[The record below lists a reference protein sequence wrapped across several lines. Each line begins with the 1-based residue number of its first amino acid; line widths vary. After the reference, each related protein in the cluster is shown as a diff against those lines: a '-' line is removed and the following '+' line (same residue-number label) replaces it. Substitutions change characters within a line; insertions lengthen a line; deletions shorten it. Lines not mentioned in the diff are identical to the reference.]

1 MKTLLGIVVIS
12 LTLFLGGCST
22 TTPPQQGQPGA
33 QGQTGQSGQPGD
45 QGQAGQPGQTGQT
58 GQPGD
63 QGQPGQTGQTGQQ
76 GKAAPCPAGQHRY
89 TDPNTG
95 TVRCVSD

>member
-58 GQPGD
+58 GQ
-63 QGQPGQTGQTGQQ
+63 Q